1 MNPMEIYFPGGKKV
15 AADYNGFTITT
26 DQPIHGG
33 GEGTAPAPYD
43 LFLASLGTC
52 AGIFV
57 KAFLDSRGL
66 ASDDV
71 YLTQELKVDPV
82 LRKIAAI
89 EIKIRVPEDFPE
101 KYRPAL
107 ARAAEQCA
115 VKQTIMNPPQFLIET
130 ETYKPE
136 VEK

>member
-1 MNPMEIYFPGGKKV
+1 MEIYFPGGKKV
-15 AADYNGFTITT
+15 AADYNGFTVIT
-26 DQPIHGG
+26 DQPAQGG
-33 GEGTAPAPYD
+33 GEGSAPTPFD
-43 LFLASLGTC
+43 LFLSSLGTC

-57 KAFLDSRGL
+57 KGFLDSRGL
-66 ASDDV
+66 PADDV

-82 LRKIAAI
+82 MRKIAAI
-89 EIKIRVPEDFPE
+89 EIKIHVPEDFPE

-115 VKQTIMNPPQFLIET
+115 VKQMMMNPPQFIIGT

-136 VEK
+136 EE